1 MSREAHT
8 IRYITDRHL
17 IFWRSA
23 KQFQRFHE
31 KKQRRPRK
39 RWCYYCK
46 PGEEGEEPWE
56 GDEVQH
62 PQVFD
67 LGSYLRQEL
76 NIKYICIKKWGGVE
90 YFVHIAFIFDMMPY
104 LKIKISKKCQDI
116 RNMKVYYS
124 FVLTAIIQKDKKTM
138 AISRDSWVEWF
149 TFLTRSPRTPW
160 STRAPTTY
168 TTACSP
174 QLYHNDKKMIF
185 PENVA
190 YFTWKVLFLFSICSI
205 KCSEPDL
212 SLQSTTYLRIEQ

>member
-1 MSREAHT
+1 MSRETHA

-23 KQFQRFHE
+23 KQFQRSHE

-39 RWCYYCK
+39 RCCYYCK

-138 AISRDSWVEWF
+138 AISRDSWVE
-149 TFLTRSPRTPW
+149 
-160 STRAPTTY
+160 
-168 TTACSP
+168 CSP
-174 QLYHNDKKMIF
+174 F
-185 PENVA
+185 
-190 YFTWKVLFLFSICSI
+190 W
-205 KCSEPDL
+205 PDL
-212 SLQSTTYLRIEQ
+212 QGLPGRQEPRPPTQQRALLSYIIAIKHDFSLICCLLNMNQLIWYFHHAP

>member
-1 MSREAHT
+1 M
-8 IRYITDRHL
+8 
-17 IFWRSA
+17 
-23 KQFQRFHE
+23 
-31 KKQRRPRK
+31 
-39 RWCYYCK
+39 
-46 PGEEGEEPWE
+46 
-56 GDEVQH
+56 QH

-190 YFTWKVLFLFSICSI
+190 YFTLKVLFLFSICSI